1 MSCLARAESM
11 NLPSLHRLS
20 LRVAPTAGFDDD
32 RPIPREAMD
41 HALQLLNQADLHK
54 YMKHGLRWWKE
65 NGATVSDAELYKL
78 FRQLPKET
86 LKEAQILMD
95 LSDESDRNFAVSTL
109 LHRLWEGRYDERGAR
124 IQDQELTRAL
134 DAIENARLSV
144 EPTNYVHPA
153 ARAAFDEFVVSL
165 PDNSVVRNHAAEWI
179 ARMGLNHITRLMQ
192 LLARDLTVQFS
203 TFGVLP
209 TDPARVAVEAA
220 RLEADFMDRFRR
232 HMEDDNEYVVALAAR
247 DNLQRWRPIRGV
259 SDGRVGGW
267 LAVGGLNRVATEL
280 VAAQR
285 ATYPDVDYGISQD
298 AQARSVRQGMAF
310 RLEAIRR
317 DELRS
322 LEALRRDE
330 RPPNLDRQRTRD
342 QVLLTQE
349 ESRQQRRGRRHL

>member
-1 MSCLARAESM
+1 M
-11 NLPSLHRLS
+11 NLPPLHRLN

-41 HALQLLNQADLHK
+41 RALKLLNPADLYK

-78 FRQLPKET
+78 FQQLPKEAI
-86 LKEAQILMD
+86 KEAQILMD
-95 LSDESDRNFAVSTL
+95 LDLSKELSPDFAVATL
-109 LHRLWEGRYDERGAR
+109 LHRLWEGRYDEHGAR

-134 DAIENARLSV
+134 DAIEDAQLPV
-144 EPTNYVHPA
+144 QPTNYVHPA

-165 PDNSVVRNHAAEWI
+165 PENSVVRNHAAEWI
-179 ARMGLNHITRLMQ
+179 AEMGLNHMTRLMQ

-209 TDPARVAVEAA
+209 TDPARVAAEAA
-220 RLEADFMDRFRR
+220 LLEADFMDRLRR
-232 HMEDDNEYVVALAAR
+232 HMEDDNEYVVALRAR
-247 DNLQRWRPIRGV
+247 DNLGRSGFIQGV

-285 ATYPDVDYGISQD
+285 ASYPYVDYGISQN

-317 DELRS
+317 DE
-322 LEALRRDE
+322 ARRVARQAEREEDE